1 MPAHLREL
9 PGSSSRKG
17 KQLTPAQLLAR
28 KPRVELTLKRKCELI
43 DEAKKRGF
51 KPDSMERTLN
61 RVNQTQPA
69 EEFGVTKKTINRI
82 LWKAKDL
89 KQKFLNSPANLKR
102 NRPTQYGEIE

>member
-9 PGSSSRKG
+9 LGSSSRKG

-28 KPRVELTLKRKCELI
+28 KPRVELTLKRKCEII

-61 RVNQTQPA
+61 RVNQTQLQYLKNL
-69 EEFGVTKKTINRI
+69 VSLKKT
-82 LWKAKDL
+82 LTGYFG
-89 KQKFLNSPANLKR
+89 KQRTSSR
-102 NRPTQYGEIE
+102 NF

>member
-28 KPRVELTLKRKCELI
+28 KPRVELTLKRKCEII

-61 RVNQTQPA
+61 RVNQPQQA
-69 EEFGVTKKTINRI
+69 EEFGVTKKKPLTGYFG
-82 LWKAKDL
+82 
-89 KQKFLNSPANLKR
+89 KQRTSSR
-102 NRPTQYGEIE
+102 NF